1 MLTLLLTLRLKLNG
15 EDRSMKAY
23 KNFELE
29 VLELEEDIVRTSV
42 EGDTPLE
49 DPISQYDDV
58 ISDF

>member
-1 MLTLLLTLRLKLNG
+1 
-15 EDRSMKAY
+15 MKAY

-42 EGDTPLE
+42 EADTPLE